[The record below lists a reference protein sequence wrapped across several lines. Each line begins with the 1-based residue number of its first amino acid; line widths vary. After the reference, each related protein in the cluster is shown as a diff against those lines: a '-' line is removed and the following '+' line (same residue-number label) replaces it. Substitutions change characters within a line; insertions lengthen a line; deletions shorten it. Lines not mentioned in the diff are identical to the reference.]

1 MDAGES
7 SMDMTNFAIF
17 FTASWILIITPG
29 PDIIYVITRG
39 VSQGR
44 RAGIVSAIGVTL
56 GILVHTIFAA
66 LGLAVILRTS
76 ALAFLA
82 VKYTGAAYLVYLGIK
97 SYRDKTSFD
106 LTSEQAQARTRTIF
120 IQGMLSNVLNPKV
133 ALFFLAFLPQFVN
146 SDYGGVALQM
156 LYLGLTFAFF
166 CVIFLLFLGYFSG
179 SLGLW
184 LSRNQFLASKIRFIT
199 GSILIALGLRL
210 AFIDRR

>member
-1 MDAGES
+1 
-7 SMDMTNFAIF
+7 MDMTNFAIF
-17 FTASWILIITPG
+17 FTASWILTITPG

-106 LTSEQAQARTRTIF
+106 LTSKQAQAMTRTIF

-146 SDYGGVALQM
+146 PDYGKVLCA
-156 LYLGLTFAFF
+156 
-166 CVIFLLFLGYFSG
+166 
-179 SLGLW
+179 
-184 LSRNQFLASKIRFIT
+184 R
-199 GSILIALGLRL
+199 
-210 AFIDRR
+210 